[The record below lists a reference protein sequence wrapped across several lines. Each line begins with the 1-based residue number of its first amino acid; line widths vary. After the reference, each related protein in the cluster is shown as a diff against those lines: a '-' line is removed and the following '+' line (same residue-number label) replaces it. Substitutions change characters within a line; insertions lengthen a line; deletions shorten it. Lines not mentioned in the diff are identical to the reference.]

1 VAVNRLWAQ
10 CFGDGLVRTPNDFGL
25 QGEAPTNPEL
35 LDFLAVHFRDG
46 DATTKPWDI
55 KALLKLIV
63 MSETFRQ
70 SSSFTPELL
79 ARDPDNRLLA
89 RGPRFRLPAEI
100 IRDQA
105 LAISDL
111 LVPKIG
117 GPSVKPPQ
125 PPGLWEAVSYNG
137 EAVYQADSGEAT
149 HRRGLYTFWK
159 RQSPPPDMLTL
170 DGPTRE
176 VCKIRRPR
184 TNTPL
189 QALLLLNDANYQEAA
204 QALAK
209 RVLAEKTDRLAKAFR
224 MATGRAPKPT
234 ELAEL
239 KAFLDAQ
246 LAHSSELTA
255 WTMLASLLLN
265 LDEVQTQH

>member
-1 VAVNRLWAQ
+1 M

-25 QGEAPTNPEL
+25 QGEAPINAEL
-35 LDFLAVHFRDG
+35 LDFLAVRFRDG
-46 DATTKPWDI
+46 DAHTKPWDV

-63 MSETFRQ
+63 TSETFQQ
-70 SSSFTPELL
+70 SSHFTPELL
-79 ARDPDNRLLA
+79 ARDSDNRLLA
-89 RGPRFRLPAEI
+89 RGPRFRLPAEV

-105 LAISDL
+105 LALSGL

-137 EAVYQADSGEAT
+137 EASYAADKGDAA

-176 VCKIRRPR
+176 VCTVRRPR

-189 QALLLLNDANYQEAA
+189 QALLLLNDENYLDAA
-204 QALAK
+204 KALAQLILK
-209 RVLAEKTDRLAKAFR
+209 EKDHRIEWAFHR
-224 MATGRAPKPT
+224 ATGRHANSR
-234 ELAEL
+234 EIDALR
-239 KAFLDAQ
+239 AFFNAQ
-246 LAHSSELTA
+246 RAASNETQA

-265 LDEVQTQH
+265 LDEVQTLH